1 MRGLV
6 FVVSLGTA
14 FAAAPAFAQAAAGQ
28 AKPTAPAAPRPVT
41 PAPAPTAPPAQA
53 QQPAPPPAPPAPFPT
68 GAKVAYVNLQVIAQ
82 LSNDGKAAAGKVNA
96 LTQKKQAEIAEKTK
110 TLQGFCEGL
119 STAGVSIRWNPRR
132 R

>member
-14 FAAAPAFAQAAAGQ
+14 LAAAPAISQAAAGQ
-28 AKPTAPAAPRPVT
+28 AKPAAPAAPRP
-41 PAPAPTAPPAQA
+41 APPTTAPTAPPAQV
-53 QQPAPPPAPPAPFPT
+53 QPPAPPPTQTPAPFPT

-96 LTQKKQAEIAEKTK
+96 LTQKKQAEIELLYEDIVDLYAEAAKQK
-110 TLQGFCEGL
+110 QSMLAVL
-119 STAGVSIRWNPRR
+119 V
-132 R
+132 